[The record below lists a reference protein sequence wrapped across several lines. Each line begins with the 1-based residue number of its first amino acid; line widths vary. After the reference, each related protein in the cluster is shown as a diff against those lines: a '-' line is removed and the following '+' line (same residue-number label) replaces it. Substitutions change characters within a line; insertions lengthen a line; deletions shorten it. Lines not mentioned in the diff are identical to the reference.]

1 MRTLVLA
8 AALLMAAIAASAAP
22 SEDDCRV
29 ERLPNAE
36 AACLELVFES
46 RFLRMQASISKTL
59 SGLQAATARELSAIG
74 RTYES
79 AQASWNAEV
88 IARCR
93 AEHPEDRVQFEFC
106 RLDALYLREEDLEL
120 SLANAAVDLGAPDQ
134 YKAPIPRYVELLFPL
149 PARLPFLGRA
159 RLPLLVPIDPD

>member
-1 MRTLVLA
+1 MRLVSLT
-8 AALLMAAIAASAAP
+8 AALLTAATAAGAAP

-46 RFLRMQASISKTL
+46 RFLRMQDSISKTL
-59 SGLQAATARELSAIG
+59 SSLQAATARELQSIG
-74 RTYES
+74 RAYET
-79 AQASWNAEV
+79 AQANWNDEV

-93 AEHPEDRVQFEFC
+93 SDHAEDRVSYEFC
-106 RLDALYLREEDLEL
+106 RLDALYQREEDLEL
-120 SLANAAVDLGAPDQ
+120 SLANAAEDLGAPDQ
-134 YKAPIPRYVELLFPL
+134 FKAPTPQYVELLFPL

-159 RLPLLVPIDPD
+159 RLPLLVPINPD